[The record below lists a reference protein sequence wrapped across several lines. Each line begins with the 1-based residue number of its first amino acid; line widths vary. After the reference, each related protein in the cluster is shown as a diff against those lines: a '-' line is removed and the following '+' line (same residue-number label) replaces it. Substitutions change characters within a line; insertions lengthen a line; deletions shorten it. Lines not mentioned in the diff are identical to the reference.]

1 MIDDKQLKKIL
12 SDLEIIS
19 ASQLDEIGEEA
30 RIKQQTLAETILEKD
45 LISDKHLGQVIADFI
60 NFPFISL
67 KKESIPEDILKIVPE
82 AMARK
87 QKVISFREEDGTIHL
102 AMTDPADLETIR
114 LISKKTGKEIIPHFA
129 TEKDMEGA
137 LDRYKKDIK
146 KEFGEILKE
155 SMADLEQVAVNI
167 EKGALEVPVVNLTE
181 AVLRNA
187 YESGA
192 SDIHIEPH
200 EKLALLRYRIDG
212 VMHDVASFPKSVHD
226 LLVARLKILA
236 KLKTDEHF
244 AAQDGKMREALD
256 GETVDIRVSVM
267 PIVEGEKVVM
277 RLLAER
283 GKSFNLDNLG
293 LDKDDYEK
301 IKKAAKEPWGMI
313 LATGPTGCGKS
324 TTLYSILKMLNTRD
338 VNICTIEDP
347 VEYDIEGTNQIQVNP
362 KTNLTFA
369 EGLKSIIRQDPD
381 VILVGEI
388 RDEETA
394 GIAVNAAMTGHLL
407 LSTLHTNDAA
417 TTLPRLLEMEIE
429 PFLVASTVNLII
441 AQRLVRKICSKCIT
455 SYTAEKEGLKRQI
468 PPEIY
473 GKYFGK
479 TKIARFYKGKGC
491 PACRG
496 TGYAGRI
503 GIFEV
508 LLMQND
514 IRELIMKKANA
525 EDIENLAVKNGMT
538 TMFEDGIRKVIG
550 GKTTLDEVLGAV
562 RGL

>member
-12 SDLEIIS
+12 SDLEIIP
-19 ASQLDEIGEEA
+19 AEELD
-30 RIKQQTLAETILEKD
+30 LAEGEAKIKKQPLGEILVEKD
-45 LISDKHLGQVIADFI
+45 LISDKHLGQIIADFI
-60 NFPFISL
+60 NFPFVSL
-67 KKESIPEDILKIVPE
+67 KNENIPDNVLKIVPE

-87 QKVISFREEDGTIHL
+87 QRAVAFREEDGTIHL
-102 AMTDPADLETIR
+102 AMSDPTDIEIIR
-114 LISKKTGKEIIPHFA
+114 LISKKTAKEVIPHFA
-129 TEKDMEGA
+129 TDKDITGA
-137 LDRYKKDIK
+137 LDRYRTDIK
-146 KEFGEILKE
+146 KEFSEILKE
-155 SMADLEQVAVNI
+155 SVAELEQVTENI
-167 EKGALEVPVVNLTE
+167 EKGALEVPVVNLTSYI
-181 AVLRNA
+181 LRNA
-187 YESGA
+187 YESNA

-200 EKLALLRYRIDG
+200 EKLSLLRYRIDG
-212 VMHDVASFPKSVHD
+212 VMHDIASLPRNVHD

-244 AAQDGKMREALD
+244 AAQDGKIRETLD
-256 GETVDIRVSVM
+256 SETVDIRVSVM

-283 GKSFNLDNLG
+283 GKSFNLENLG
-293 LDKDDYEK
+293 LEKEDYEK
-301 IKKAAKEPWGMI
+301 IEKAAREPWGMI

-338 VNICTIEDP
+338 INICTIEDP

-369 EGLKSIIRQDPD
+369 NGLKSIIRQDPD

-394 GIAVNAAMTGHLL
+394 NIAVNAAMTGHLL

-417 TTLPRLLEMEIE
+417 TTLPRLLEMRIE

-441 AQRLVRKICSKCIT
+441 AQRLVRKICSKCIV
-455 SYTAEKEGLKRQI
+455 SYTADQVELKRRL
-468 PPEIY
+468 PPAVFN
-473 GKYFGK
+473 KYFGK
-479 TKIARFYKGKGC
+479 AKTIRFYKGKGC
-491 PACRG
+491 PACRN
-496 TGYAGRI
+496 TGYLGRI
-503 GIFEV
+503 GIFEI
-508 LLMQND
+508 LTMKNN

-525 EDIENLAVKNGMT
+525 EDIENLSVKNGMA
-538 TMFEDGIRKVIG
+538 TMFEDGIKKVIN

-562 RGL
+562 REL